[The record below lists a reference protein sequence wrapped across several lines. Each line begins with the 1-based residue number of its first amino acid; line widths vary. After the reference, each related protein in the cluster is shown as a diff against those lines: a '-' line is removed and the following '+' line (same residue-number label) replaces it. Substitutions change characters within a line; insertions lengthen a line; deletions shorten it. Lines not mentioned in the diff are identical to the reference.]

1 MRVVSSNLVEIPVKL
16 HLPVELFRHLKQIL
30 RTMEEINKP
39 LDIVTSASNLVY
51 CEKKFQFS
59 VEIQE

>member
-39 LDIVTSASNLVY
+39 LDIVTSASNLV
-51 CEKKFQFS
+51 C
-59 VEIQE
+59 IL